1 MVEQSHIGVKA
12 TLQHIGI
19 HRSTFYAWY
28 DRYVRFGEPGLENKD
43 SKHHC
48 VWNKIPQEIQS
59 AMRRICPGQS

>member
-1 MVEQSHIGVKA
+1 MRLSAAEKVEIIKMVEQPDLGVKA

-19 HRSTFYAWY
+19 HRSTFYSWY

-48 VWNKIPQEIQS
+48 V
-59 AMRRICPGQS
+59 